1 MVLKL
6 IMLALGGSLLDILYF
21 VVDLVLK
28 YNTIQI
34 SVICIV
40 NKFRLKIQYRIK
52 SQKIEIISTC
62 GGSLSFQG
70 AVDVSG

>member
-6 IMLALGGSLLDILYF
+6 IMLAMGGSLLDILYF

>member
-1 MVLKL
+1 
-6 IMLALGGSLLDILYF
+6 MLALGGSLLDILYF

>member
-62 GGSLSFQG
+62 GGSLSFKG

>member
-1 MVLKL
+1 
-6 IMLALGGSLLDILYF
+6 MLAMGGSLLDILYF